1 MMHLLPQDFLDKA
14 SKIQSIANYSN
25 LELGGVISAVLIYL
39 QGHAQQRTA
48 DKVIKSVGSEIRRKN
63 HYDINIARDPTE
75 DDDDGAE
82 HLSLFDLSQ
91 KDRISDL
98 TPLDLLIKY
107 EQKQQV
113 DKFLN
118 DNFGGSEDAALA
130 HFGDTKALSELLN
143 VSRRR
148 AQQIIQKR
156 RDENNQIDFFG
167 IDTGGDE

>member
-1 MMHLLPQDFLDKA
+1 MRFLPQEFINKSRWIDR
-14 SKIQSIANYSN
+14 IAHFSN
-25 LELGGVISAVLIYL
+25 LEKEEVISAILIYL
-39 QGHAQQRTA
+39 QEHAKNGRTA
-48 DKVIKSVGSEIRRKN
+48 DEVIKSVGSEIRRKN